1 VLQESAFTGEVES
14 GGRRGF
20 VKVGVLFNVAHEF
33 IDSISLDGT
42 EELFESAYVLIN
54 RWHFISPILNN

>member
-1 VLQESAFTGEVES
+1 MLQESTFTGEVES

-20 VKVGVLFNVAHEF
+20 VKVGALLNVTHEF

-42 EELFESAYVLIN
+42 EELLESAYVFIN
-54 RWHFISPILNN
+54 RWHSRSPFVK

>member
-1 VLQESAFTGEVES
+1 VLQESTFTGEVES

-20 VKVGVLFNVAHEF
+20 VKVGAFLDIAHEF

-42 EELFESAYVLIN
+42 EELLESAYVLIN

>member
-1 VLQESAFTGEVES
+1 VES

-20 VKVGVLFNVAHEF
+20 VKVGAFLDIAHQF
-33 IDSISLDGT
+33 INSISLDGT